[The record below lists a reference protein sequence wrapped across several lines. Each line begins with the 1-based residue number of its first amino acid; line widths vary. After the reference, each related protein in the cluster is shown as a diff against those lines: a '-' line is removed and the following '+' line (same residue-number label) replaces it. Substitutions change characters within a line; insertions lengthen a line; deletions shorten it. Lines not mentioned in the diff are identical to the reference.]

1 MHNAL
6 TGLFSTSQLSSIHL
20 PLKLLTLCFLP
31 CSTPV
36 MLGIYISI
44 FIILANILFICAIYS
59 CIKVVDLNWTLK
71 LWLIVCCFY
80 FVQSKNLICS
90 FLQLF
95 PGAMQTVSKKIVQS
109 RTNSTL
115 VGVFSIILVFISAF
129 INMVRFCKSNK
140 ETDFCSG
147 SDSLVV
153 CGRLAAVRL
162 RHHKL
167 VGMCRREAEHLHGP
181 GDAMSDLQ
189 LECVRRRG
197 SRDLSKPRS
206 FLPVSWGVRYSLCS
220 RCGRFWRKT
229 SYLHLCFLEIAGCWC
244 VSLPSPVCISIS
256 ATVCCWRCSPAP
268 CSCKSAA

>member
-1 MHNAL
+1 MFSSLQHSSNAGNL
-6 TGLFSTSQLSSIHL
+6 HQYIHHPRQHPLHLCHILLHQGSGSQLDA
-20 PLKLLTLCFLP
+20 K
-31 CSTPV
+31 
-36 MLGIYISI
+36 
-44 FIILANILFICAIYS
+44 A
-59 CIKVVDLNWTLK
+59 
-71 LWLIVCCFY
+71 LIVCCFY

-140 ETDFCSG
+140 ETEFCSR

-153 CGRLAAVRL
+153 CGRLAAVCL

-206 FLPVSWGVRYSLCS
+206 FLPVS
-220 RCGRFWRKT
+220 
-229 SYLHLCFLEIAGCWC
+229 
-244 VSLPSPVCISIS
+244 
-256 ATVCCWRCSPAP
+256 
-268 CSCKSAA
+268 